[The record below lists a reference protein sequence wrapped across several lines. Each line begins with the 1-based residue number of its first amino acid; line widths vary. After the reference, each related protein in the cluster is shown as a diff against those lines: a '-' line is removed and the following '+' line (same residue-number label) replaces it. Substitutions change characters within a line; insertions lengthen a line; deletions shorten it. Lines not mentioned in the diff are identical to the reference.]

1 MLLNKE
7 AVRTILHS
15 PPPLKYNLRVP
26 VVNVPITQYI
36 VYNRMVMN
44 ARNLYLLLG
53 LIALRLILLSPAR
66 NTNLGPSEK

>member
-1 MLLNKE
+1 MLMNKE

-15 PPPLKYNLRVP
+15 PPLKYNLR

-36 VYNRMVMN
+36 VYNRMGVVN

-53 LIALRLILLSPAR
+53 LIALRLVLLSPAR
-66 NTNLGPSEK
+66 NLNLGPSEK

>member
-7 AVRTILHS
+7 AVRTFLHS
-15 PPPLKYNLRVP
+15 PPLKYNLR

-36 VYNRMVMN
+36 VYNRMVVN

-53 LIALRLILLSPAR
+53 LIALRLVLLSPAR
-66 NTNLGPSEK
+66 NLNLGPSEN